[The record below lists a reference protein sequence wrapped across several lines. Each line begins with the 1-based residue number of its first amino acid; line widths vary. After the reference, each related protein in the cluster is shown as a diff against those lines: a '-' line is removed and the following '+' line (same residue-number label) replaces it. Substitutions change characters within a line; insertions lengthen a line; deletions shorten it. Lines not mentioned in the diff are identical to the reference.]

1 MRAMLVLLW
10 PVARPPDSDVVIG
23 LQKRNIVDMVTR
35 LKNETSDL
43 KLWHA

>member
-1 MRAMLVLLW
+1 MPVLLW
-10 PVARPPDSDVVIG
+10 PVARPPNGDVVIG
-23 LQKRNIVDMVTR
+23 LQRRNIVDMVTR